1 MDDRQDDRPICLTGA
16 SGFLAKHILL
26 KLLAAG
32 YRVRAS
38 LRDPARAAE
47 VRAAVMPHLPP
58 EAEKRLSFVALD
70 LMRDRGWHGAMQDC
84 QALVH
89 TASPFPVH
97 EPKDPDDLIRPAVEG
112 TVRALHAARAEG
124 VGRVIMTSST
134 VAVLGAPLP
143 PGRDHYTEADWC
155 DLALPRTS
163 GFTKS
168 KTLAEHA
175 AWDVVRS
182 EGAGM
187 GLTVIN
193 AGWMLGPPL
202 DRRYGGSVGLVVRL
216 LRGRDPLL
224 PRMAIP
230 VVDVRDVAEMH
241 LRALEHPATAGQ
253 RILAVADTLW
263 LTDWGKALTAAYPG
277 RGIATRT
284 APDFLVWAMARFDPA
299 ARAVL
304 PHLGTFPHLSRA
316 HAEAALNMRFRDG
329 REALL
334 AAADYLVSH
343 HLV

>member
-47 VRAAVMPHLPP
+47 VRAAVMPHLRP
-58 EAEKRLSFVALD
+58 EAERRLSFVALD
-70 LMRDRGWHGAMQDC
+70 LLRDRGWHSAMQDC

-134 VAVLGAPLP
+134 MAVLGAPLP
-143 PGRDHYTEADWC
+143 PGRDHYVDADWS
-155 DLALPRTS
+155 DLALPRTNA
-163 GFTKS
+163 FAKS

-175 AWDVVRS
+175 AWDMVRS

-202 DRRYGGSVGLVVRL
+202 DRRHGRSVGLVARL
-216 LRGRDPLL
+216 LAGRDLML
-224 PRMAIP
+224 PRLGIP

-241 LRALEHPATAGQ
+241 LRALERPTTAGQ
-253 RILAVADTLW
+253 RFLAVADTMW
-263 LTDWGKALTAAYPG
+263 LTDWGRILSAAYPG

-284 APDFLVWAMARFDPA
+284 APDFLVWVMARFDPV

-304 PHLGTFPHLSRA
+304 PQLGAFPHVSCAR
-316 HAEAALNMRFRDG
+316 AEAALGMRFRDG
-329 REALL
+329 RAALL
-334 AAADYLVSH
+334 TAADYLVSH